1 MPVAGT
7 PFAYGEITTN
17 NTLMNNKA
25 MIPPKEMHESTYAL
39 LMRSEEKQRG
49 IFEIVVFALFILC
62 AVFSFW
68 QFAGQSVAFPLRA
81 IHGTDSGV
89 SSASVQHCEA
99 RS

>member
-25 MIPPKEMHESTYAL
+25 MIPAEAVHESTYAL

-49 IFEIVVFALFILC
+49 ILEIVVFALFILC
-62 AVFSFW
+62 AVFSLW
-68 QFAGQSVAFPLRA
+68 QFAGQSVAFPLSA
-81 IHGTDSGV
+81 VHGADAGDSTK
-89 SSASVQHCEA
+89 SVQPCEA
-99 RS
+99 HS